1 MKGCL
6 CMNLEETALSSQSV
20 FEGRLVQVR
29 VDKVL
34 LPDGRESSREV
45 VIHRFGGA
53 CVLAE
58 DAQGRVAFVRQFRY
72 AYGQELLE
80 LPAGKLEPGE
90 PPVQCAARELEEE
103 TGLQAKSLTSLGQM
117 YPSVGYLNET
127 IHLFA
132 ATGLTHGSQHL
143 DQGEFLQLEW
153 LPLKEALNMVR
164 QGQLPDG
171 KTQLAL
177 LKYAA
182 FKATI

>member
-1 MKGCL
+1 MK
-6 CMNLEETALSSQSV
+6 LEETALSSHSV
-20 FEGRLVQVR
+20 FEGRLIQVK

-45 VIHRFGGA
+45 VTHRFGGA

-58 DAQGRVAFVRQFRY
+58 DPQGRVAFVRQFRY

-90 PPVQCAARELEEE
+90 PPAQCAARELEEE
-103 TGLQAKSLTSLGQM
+103 TGLQAKSLVSLGQM

-132 ATGLTHGSQHL
+132 ATELTQGPQHL

-153 LPLKEALNMVR
+153 IPLKDALNMVR

>member
-132 ATGLTHGSQHL
+132 ATGLTQGSQHL
-143 DQGEFLQLEW
+143 DERG
-153 LPLKEALNMVR
+153 
-164 QGQLPDG
+164 
-171 KTQLAL
+171 
-177 LKYAA
+177 LKYGPAGTA
-182 FKATI
+182 SGWKNSVGIAEICRLQGNYMTGKKKK

>member
-103 TGLQAKSLTSLGQM
+103 TGL
-117 YPSVGYLNET
+117 
-127 IHLFA
+127 
-132 ATGLTHGSQHL
+132 
-143 DQGEFLQLEW
+143 
-153 LPLKEALNMVR
+153 
-164 QGQLPDG
+164 
-171 KTQLAL
+171 
-177 LKYAA
+177 
-182 FKATI
+182 